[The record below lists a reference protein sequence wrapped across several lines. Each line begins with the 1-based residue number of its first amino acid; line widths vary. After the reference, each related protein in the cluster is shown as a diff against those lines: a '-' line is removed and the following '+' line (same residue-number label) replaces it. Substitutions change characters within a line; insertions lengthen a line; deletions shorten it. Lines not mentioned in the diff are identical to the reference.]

1 MTGKEPNY
9 RDKSDEAGCY
19 VVVFKNNYNK
29 NTPPIERGRDGE
41 IIPANVSISI
51 TLMQV
56 VEIEETNHTI
66 HLQFQISL
74 RWKENQV
81 TY

>member
-29 NTPPIERGRDGE
+29 NTPPIESGRDCE
-41 IIPANVSISI
+41 IIPANVDHPDAGGGDRGDQP
-51 TLMQV
+51 LHPPAVPDQLE
-56 VEIEETNHTI
+56 VEGEPSDLSEP
-66 HLQFQISL
+66 
-74 RWKENQV
+74 
-81 TY
+81 